1 MINRT
6 GFRTLLES
14 GCGGDAREFGRRV
27 SHLLGVT
34 DARGRFYFGPHGRRV
49 LKDPTTGTPRV
60 RPDEVSIRGLTEALL
75 GEEWAKKLPAVSAY
89 LNMRPLVEADD
100 TWTRSV
106 LEDNGAGAVMASTF
120 ANINAFTAGVSGLLD
135 VMILE
140 AYESPEFIGSQLAPV
155 EPSKQFEGR
164 KTIGVSRLGNVAE
177 ERLPGMPTKR
187 VGVGERWITQP
198 RTVEK
203 SLACEVT
210 QEAIFL
216 DLTGGQLAEH
226 TGAAGLGE
234 WLGYAQELDI
244 IDSFIGVTSS
254 YNYKGT
260 NYDTYIAAGYYD
272 NYLSSGNELLHED
285 NAQAALIKFRDMTD
299 PDTGTRILVRPNT
312 VLVNRGKIRTA
323 NAIFGATAQSYQ
335 LRDVPTAG
343 AGVTQ
348 QINVSDPAYK
358 GQFKILESP
367 LVYERCSAAAGLN
380 LSASAAEKAWWMFE
394 SGPKT
399 HVWVQNWPLRT
410 QSAAPNQVDMI
421 DRGVVMYTK
430 ADLRGVAM
438 WKDPRRSV
446 QSRA

>member
-6 GFRTLLES
+6 GFRNLLES
-14 GCGGDAREFGRRV
+14 QCNGDAREFGRRV
-27 SHLLGVT
+27 GHLLGVT
-34 DARGRFYFGPHGRRV
+34 DERGRYYFGPHGRRV
-49 LKDPTTGTPRV
+49 LKAPKNGERL

-75 GEEWAKKLPAVSAY
+75 GEDWAEKMPMIRAASA
-89 LNMRPLVEADD
+89 LRPLIEADE

-120 ANINAFTAGVSGLLD
+120 ANISAWTGGVSGLLD

-177 ERLPGMPTKR
+177 ERFPGMPTRR
-187 VGVGERWITQP
+187 VQVGERWVTQP
-198 RTVEK
+198 RTTEK
-203 SLACEVT
+203 ALSCEVT

-260 NYDTYIAAGYYD
+260 SYSTYIAAGYYD
-272 NYLSSGNELLHED
+272 NYISSGNELLHED
-285 NAQAALIKFRDMTD
+285 NVQTALIKFRDMTD
-299 PDTGTRILVRPNT
+299 PDTGTRILIRPNT
-312 VLVNRGKIRTA
+312 VLVNREKIRTA
-323 NAIFGATAQSYQ
+323 NAIFGPTAQSYQ
-335 LRDVPTAG
+335 LRDLPTAG

-358 GQFKILESP
+358 GQFRILESP
-367 LVYERCSAAAGLN
+367 LVYERCNAATGLN
-380 LSASAAEKAWWMFE
+380 LSDSNSGKAWWMFE

-410 QSAAPNQVDMI
+410 QSATPNQVDMI
-421 DRGVVMYTK
+421 DRGVVLYTK
-430 ADLRGVAM
+430 ADLRGVPM
-438 WKDPRRSV
+438 WKDPRRAV
-446 QSRA
+446 HSRA